1 LTAWNASLDC
11 LAEKKE
17 QFMNGAAFVAGIFIL
32 LGTVIL
38 LASLIRTQLLFEAIP
53 LILSKSRA
61 PVVRMLRLYRHLLL
75 FIILG
80 YLVVI
85 AGLAGELWNLS
96 TAVSGA
102 VFFFFSVY
110 ALLCSRLQSTLFKE
124 LEKTLHGLLP
134 ICAAC
139 KKIRTE
145 AHKDEPVWVPI
156 EVYISERTDA
166 QFTHGYCPECA
177 ENMLS
182 EFRSGKKSK
191 ISTPAT
197 E

>member
-1 LTAWNASLDC
+1 MNATI
-11 LAEKKE
+11 
-17 QFMNGAAFVAGIFIL
+17 FIAGIFIL

-38 LASLIRTQLLFEAIP
+38 LASLIRTHLLFEAIP
-53 LILSKSRA
+53 LILSKSRE

-85 AGLAGELWNLS
+85 AGMTGELWKLS
-96 TAVSGA
+96 TTVTGA

-145 AHKDEPVWVPI
+145 DKKDNPMWVPI
-156 EVYISERTDA
+156 EVYISEHTDA
-166 QFTHGYCPECA
+166 EFTHGYCPECA
-177 ENMLS
+177 ETMLS
-182 EFRSGKKSK
+182 EFRTGKKTEK
-191 ISTPAT
+191 TTPAT